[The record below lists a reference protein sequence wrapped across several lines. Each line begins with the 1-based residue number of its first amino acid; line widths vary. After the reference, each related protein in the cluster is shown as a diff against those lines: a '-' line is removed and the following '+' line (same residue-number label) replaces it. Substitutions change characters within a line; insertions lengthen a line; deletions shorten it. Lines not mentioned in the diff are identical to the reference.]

1 MIASNVY
8 FTFNGNCQEAML
20 FYQKCF
26 GGTLELELLKE
37 IKETQIMPS
46 TMHRLVSHS
55 ILKNENL
62 VLMGTDLVENSQLI
76 HGNSVATMI
85 SCENESQFNEISTKL
100 ALNGKI
106 VQAISTNVWGNL
118 TTDITDQFRNHWLIR
133 LK

>member
-1 MIASNVY
+1 MIASCVY

-26 GGTLELELLKE
+26 GGELELELLGEMKNTTL
-37 IKETQIMPS
+37 IPPA
-46 TMHRLVSHS
+46 MHKLVSHS
-55 ILKNENL
+55 SLKNEKL
-62 VLMGTDLVENSQLI
+62 VVMGTDLVENSQLI

-106 VQAISTNVWGNL
+106 IQAISTNLWGNL
-118 TTDITDQFRNHWLIR
+118 TTDITDKFGNHWLIR
-133 LK
+133 L